1 MDKKFLESSE
11 FYNKRFNNFSSL
23 LIIPIACLFLLIVI
37 FSFFMKREVTIESFG
52 NLGSRQNIPIV
63 QSPSNSAIKKNYLSE
78 GKYVKKGDILLSYK
92 NTGNDIKIE
101 NIQSQQKD
109 INDQIASLQIFQNG
123 VESNQDTFDG
133 DDKFGYRNLLKSYLN
148 QRNIYDI
155 ENQML
160 QDKSSF
166 SNGKINQLTNLYD
179 NNLKQKENDLK
190 SYQNI
195 FDAIKNNKNYDSNA
209 NYSYLYDGYSAELK
223 SASDAE
229 SKAAVKNSY
238 LNNLQQQI
246 DSINDEISNINGQKD
261 SLKDFD
267 DSKYNVDSNNT
278 KLSSLQNEQMKSI
291 SEELV
296 KLKAQKKNLKSNL
309 KELNDL
315 KNSSYIKAKKTGVI
329 HMNNQSVKDAKYV
342 GAGSEIAE
350 IYPIL
355 RKDGILK
362 LQSYVSSR
370 EISSIKRGQHMRLEI
385 TRNVPRPILIDGVI
399 NNISVAPVP
408 VNKGT
413 YYIVTAESKNE
424 SNIASQIHYGMS
436 GKTTIIT
443 GKETFFKYYKDKLL
457 DKN

>member
-63 QSPSNSAIKKNYLSE
+63 QSPSNSAIQKNYLSE

-109 INDQIASLQIFQNG
+109 MNDQIASLQIFQNG

-179 NNLKQKENDLK
+179 NNLKQKEKDLK

-195 FDAIKNNKNYDSNA
+195 FDAIKGNKNYDSNA
-209 NYSYLYDGYSAELK
+209 NYGYLYDGYSAELK
-223 SASDAE
+223 STSDAE
-229 SKAAVKNSY
+229 SKASIKNSY

-315 KNSSYIKAKKTGVI
+315 KNSSYIKAKKAGVI

>member
-1 MDKKFLESSE
+1 MNKKFLESSE

-23 LIIPIACLFLLIVI
+23 LIIPISCLFLLVVI

-52 NLGSRQNIPIV
+52 DLGSRQNIPII
-63 QSPSNSAIKKNYLSE
+63 QSPSNSAIQKNYLSE

-92 NTGNDIKIE
+92 NTGNDIKI
-101 NIQSQQKD
+101 NNVQDQQKD
-109 INDQIASLQIFQNG
+109 INDQIASLQIFQKG

-148 QRNIYDI
+148 QRNIYGI
-155 ENQML
+155 ESQML

-166 SNGKINQLTNLYD
+166 SNGKIKQLTNLYD
-179 NNLKQKENDLK
+179 SNLKQKESELK
-190 SYQNI
+190 SYQSI
-195 FDAIKNNKNYDSNA
+195 FDAIKNGKSYASNA
-209 NYSYLYDGYSAELK
+209 SYGYLYDGYSAELK
-223 SASDAE
+223 SASDTD
-229 SKAAVKNSY
+229 SKTSVKNSY
-238 LNNLQQQI
+238 LNNLRQQI
-246 DSINDEISNINGQKD
+246 DSINDEISNVSEQKD
-261 SLKDFD
+261 SLKNFD

-278 KLSSLQNEQMKSI
+278 KLDSLQNEQLKSI
-291 SEELV
+291 SEELI
-296 KLKAQKKNLKSNL
+296 KLKSQSRNLKSNL
-309 KELNDL
+309 KELDDL
-315 KNSSYIKAKKTGVI
+315 KDNSYIKAKKSGVI
-329 HMNNQSVKDAKYV
+329 HMNNQSVKGAKYV

-350 IYPIL
+350 IYPVL
-355 RKDGILK
+355 GKSNTLK

-370 EISSIKRGQHMRLEI
+370 EISSIKKGQHMRLEI

-413 YYIVTAESKNE
+413 YYIVTAEAKSE
-424 SNIASQIHYGMS
+424 PSIAPQIHYGMS